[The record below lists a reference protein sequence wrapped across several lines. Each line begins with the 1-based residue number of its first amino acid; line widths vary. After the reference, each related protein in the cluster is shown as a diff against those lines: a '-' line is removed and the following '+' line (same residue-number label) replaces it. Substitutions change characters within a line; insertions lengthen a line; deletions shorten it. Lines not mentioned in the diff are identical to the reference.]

1 MKVPFLDL
9 NVSGKVVSKEIENAV
24 KNVIRRKDFILGKEV
39 KEFEEKFA
47 EYIRCNYAV
56 GVSSGSA
63 ALLLSLK
70 SLDIKDGDYVITTPF
85 TFTATAEVILHCN
98 AKIVFADIDE
108 KTYNISPQ
116 EIEECVK
123 KFGQKIKAV
132 IPVHLYG
139 QPCDVEKIVE
149 ICKGYDV
156 KIIEDAAQAHGAEI
170 KFRVPRKL
178 RDSEFRVNKVA
189 DASNPVA
196 KQSGFQR
203 QKVGSIGD
211 LGCFSFYPTK
221 NLGCYGDGGLVTT
234 DNKNLYEK
242 LLRLRNHG
250 RVEHYLYKHI
260 GFNARLDNLQAAILL
275 VKLRYL
281 DRWNKERQKIAEVY
295 NKELA
300 GIGDIVIPYVQ
311 PNVSHVYHLYVI
323 RTKYRDKLMEFLKN
337 NSIGCA
343 IQYAVPLNLQP
354 AYKGKYEKVSELKT
368 VRKVSNE
375 VLSLPIYPGLR
386 ESQIEY
392 VVTKIKQFFKNI

>member
-1 MKVPFLDL
+1 MKVPFLNL
-9 NVSGKVVSKEIENAV
+9 NISDKVVSKEIENVV
-24 KNVIRRKDFILGKEV
+24 KDVIKRKEFILGKEV

-47 EYIRCNYAV
+47 EYIGCSYAV

-70 SLDIKDGDYVITTPF
+70 SLDIKDGNYVITTPF

-98 AKIVFADIDE
+98 AKIIFADIDE

-116 EIEECVK
+116 EVEECVE
-123 KFGQKIKAV
+123 KFGQKVKAV

-139 QPCDVEKIVE
+139 QPCDIEKIVE
-149 ICKGYDV
+149 ICKKHNI

-170 KFRVPRKL
+170 
-178 RDSEFRVNKVA
+178 EFRVNKVV
-189 DASNPVA
+189 DASDSVTKRNEL
-196 KQSGFQR
+196 QR
-203 QKVGSIGD
+203 RKVGSIGD

-221 NLGCYGDGGLVTT
+221 NLGCYGDGGLITT
-234 DNKNLYEK
+234 NDKNLYEK

-275 VKLRYL
+275 VKLKYL
-281 DRWNKERQKIAEVY
+281 DKWNKERQKIAEIY

-300 GIGDIVIPYVQ
+300 GVGDIVTPYVQ
-311 PNVSHVYHLYVI
+311 PNVSHVYHLYVV

-337 NSIGCA
+337 NGIGCA

-354 AYKGKYEKVSELKT
+354 AYKRKYEKVSELKT
-368 VRKVSNE
+368 VKKVANE
-375 VLSLPIYPGLR
+375 VLSLPIYPGLK

>member
-1 MKVPFLDL
+1 MKVPFLNL
-9 NVSGKVVSKEIENAV
+9 NISDKVVSKEIENVV
-24 KNVIRRKDFILGKEV
+24 KDVIKRKEFILGKEV

-47 EYIRCNYAV
+47 EYIGCSYAV

-70 SLDIKDGDYVITTPF
+70 SLDIKDGNYVITTPF

-139 QPCDVEKIVE
+139 QPCDMEKIVE
-149 ICKGYDV
+149 ICKKHNV
-156 KIIEDAAQAHGAEI
+156 KIIEDAAQAHGAEVE
-170 KFRVPRKL
+170 FRVQS
-178 RDSEFRVNKVA
+178 SELRVNKVV

-196 KQSGFQR
+196 KRSGYQHR
-203 QKVGSIGD
+203 KVGSIGD

-234 DNKNLYEK
+234 DDKNLYEK

-275 VKLRYL
+275 VKLKYL
-281 DRWNKERQKIAEVY
+281 DKWNKERQKIAEIY

-300 GIGDIVIPYVQ
+300 GVGDIMTPYVQ
-311 PNVSHVYHLYVI
+311 PNVSHVYHLYVV
-323 RTKYRDKLMEFLKN
+323 RTKYRDKLMDFLKN
-337 NSIGCA
+337 NGIGCA

-368 VRKVSNE
+368 VKKVANE
-375 VLSLPIYPGLR
+375 VLSLPIYPGLK

>member
-1 MKVPFLDL
+1 MKVPFLNL
-9 NVSGKVVSKEIENAV
+9 NISDKVVSKEIENVV
-24 KNVIRRKDFILGKEV
+24 KDVIKRKEFILGKEL

-47 EYIRCNYAV
+47 EYIGCSYAV

-98 AKIVFADIDE
+98 AKIIFADIDE

-116 EIEECVK
+116 EVEECVEK
-123 KFGQKIKAV
+123 VGQKIKAV

-139 QPCDVEKIVE
+139 QPCDMEKIVE
-149 ICKGYDV
+149 ICKKHNV
-156 KIIEDAAQAHGAEI
+156 KIIEDAAQAHGAEVEFGI
-170 KFRVPRKL
+170 QS
-178 RDSEFRVNKVA
+178 SELRVNKVT

-196 KQSGFQR
+196 KRSGFQR
-203 QKVGSIGD
+203 RKVGSIGD

-234 DNKNLYEK
+234 DNKTLYEK

-275 VKLRYL
+275 VKLKYL
-281 DRWNKERQKIAEVY
+281 DKWNKERQKIAEIY

-300 GIGDIVIPYVQ
+300 GVGDIVTPYVQ

-323 RTKYRDKLMEFLKN
+323 RTKYRDKLMDFLKN
-337 NSIGCA
+337 NGIGCA
-343 IQYAVPLNLQP
+343 MQYAVPLNLQP

-368 VRKVSNE
+368 VRKVANE
-375 VLSLPIYPGLR
+375 VLSLPIYPGLK

-392 VVTKIKQFFKNI
+392 VINKIKQFFKNI

>member
-1 MKVPFLDL
+1 MKVPFINLS
-9 NVSGKVVSKEIENAV
+9 VSDKVVEKEI
-24 KNVIRRKDFILGKEV
+24 KNKILDIIKRKEFILGKEV

-47 EYIRCNYAV
+47 EYIGCSYAV

-70 SLDIKDGDYVITTPF
+70 SLDIEDGDYVITTPF

-98 AKIVFADIDE
+98 AKIIFADIDE

-139 QPCDVEKIVE
+139 QPCDMEKIVE
-149 ICKGYDV
+149 ICKKHNI

-170 KFRVPRKL
+170 EFRVQS
-178 RDSEFRVNKVA
+178 SEFRINKVVN
-189 DASNPVA
+189 ASNPVA
-196 KQSGFQR
+196 KRSGGQR
-203 QKVGSIGD
+203 RKVGSIGD

-234 DNKNLYEK
+234 DDKNLYEN

-275 VKLRYL
+275 VKLKYL
-281 DRWNKERQKIAEVY
+281 DKWNKERQKIAEIY

-300 GIGDIVIPYVQ
+300 GVGDIVTPYVQ
-311 PNVSHVYHLYVI
+311 PNVSHVYHLYVV

-337 NSIGCA
+337 NGIGCA

-368 VRKVSNE
+368 VKKVANE
-375 VLSLPIYPGLR
+375 VLSLPIYPGLK

>member
-1 MKVPFLDL
+1 MKVPFINLS
-9 NVSGKVVSKEIENAV
+9 VSDKVVEKEI
-24 KNVIRRKDFILGKEV
+24 KNKILDIIKRKEFILGKEV

-47 EYIRCNYAV
+47 EYIGCNYAV

-98 AKIVFADIDE
+98 AKIIFADIDE

-139 QPCDVEKIVE
+139 QPCDMEKIVE
-149 ICKGYDV
+149 ICKKHNV
-156 KIIEDAAQAHGAEI
+156 KIIEDAAQAHGAEVE
-170 KFRVPRKL
+170 FRFKN
-178 RDSEFRVNKVA
+178 SELRVNKVV

-196 KQSGFQR
+196 KRSGVQR
-203 QKVGSIGD
+203 RKVGSIGD

-234 DNKNLYEK
+234 DDKNLYEK

-275 VKLRYL
+275 VKLKYL
-281 DRWNKERQKIAEVY
+281 DKWNKERQKIAEIY

-300 GIGDIVIPYVQ
+300 SVGDIVTPYVQ

-337 NSIGCA
+337 NGIGCA

-354 AYKGKYEKVSELKT
+354 AYKGKYETVNGLKIVQKVA
-368 VRKVSNE
+368 NE
-375 VLSLPIYPGLR
+375 VLSLPIYPGLK

-392 VVTKIKQFFKNI
+392 VVNKIKQFFKNI

>member
-1 MKVPFLDL
+1 MKVPFINLS
-9 NVSGKVVSKEIENAV
+9 VSDKVVEKEI
-24 KNVIRRKDFILGKEV
+24 KNKILDIIKRKEFILGKEV

-47 EYIRCNYAV
+47 EYIGCNYAV

-98 AKIVFADIDE
+98 AKIIFVDIDE

-139 QPCDVEKIVE
+139 QPCDMEKIVE
-149 ICKGYDV
+149 ICKKHNV

-170 KFRVPRKL
+170 EFRVKN
-178 RDSEFRVNKVA
+178 SELRVNKVVN
-189 DASNPVA
+189 ASNPVA
-196 KQSGFQR
+196 KRSGVQR
-203 QKVGSIGD
+203 RKVGSIGD

-234 DNKNLYEK
+234 DDKNLYEK

-275 VKLRYL
+275 VKLKYL
-281 DRWNKERQKIAEVY
+281 DKWNKERQKIAEIY

-300 GIGDIVIPYVQ
+300 GVGDIVTPYVQ

-337 NSIGCA
+337 NGIGCA

-368 VRKVSNE
+368 VKKVANE
-375 VLSLPIYPGLR
+375 VLSLPIYPGLK

>member
-1 MKVPFLDL
+1 MKVPFINLS
-9 NVSGKVVSKEIENAV
+9 VSDKVVEKEI
-24 KNVIRRKDFILGKEV
+24 KNKILDIIKRKEFILGKEV

-47 EYIRCNYAV
+47 EYIGCSYAV

-85 TFTATAEVILHCN
+85 TFTATAEVILQCN
-98 AKIVFADIDE
+98 AKIIFADIDE

-123 KFGQKIKAV
+123 KFGQRIKAV

-139 QPCDVEKIVE
+139 QPCDMEKIVE
-149 ICKGYDV
+149 ICKKHNV
-156 KIIEDAAQAHGAEI
+156 KIIEDAAQAHGAEFE
-170 KFRVPRKL
+170 FRVQS
-178 RDSEFRVNKVA
+178 SELRVNKVVN
-189 DASNPVA
+189 ASNTVA
-196 KQSGFQR
+196 KRSGVQR
-203 QKVGSIGD
+203 RKVGSIGD

-234 DNKNLYEK
+234 DDKNLYEK

-275 VKLRYL
+275 VKLKYI
-281 DRWNKERQKIAEVY
+281 DKWNKERQKIAEIY
-295 NKELA
+295 NEELA
-300 GIGDIVIPYVQ
+300 GVGDIVTPYVQ

-337 NSIGCA
+337 NGIGCA
-343 IQYAVPLNLQP
+343 IQYDVPLNLQP
-354 AYKGKYEKVSELKT
+354 AYKGKYETVNGLKIVQKVA
-368 VRKVSNE
+368 NE
-375 VLSLPIYPGLR
+375 VLSLPIYPGLK

-392 VVTKIKQFFKNI
+392 VINKIKQFFKNI

>member
-1 MKVPFLDL
+1 MNIYFINLDI
-9 NVSGKVVSKEIENAV
+9 SDKVVEKEI
-24 KNVIRRKDFILGKEV
+24 KTKVIEVISRKEFILGKEV

-47 EYIRCNYAV
+47 EYIGCSYAV

-98 AKIVFADIDE
+98 AKIIFADIDE
-108 KTYNISPQ
+108 KTYNISSQ

-139 QPCDVEKIVE
+139 QPCDMEKIVE
-149 ICKGYDV
+149 ICKKHNI
-156 KIIEDAAQAHGAEI
+156 KIIEDAAQAHGAEVE
-170 KFRVPRKL
+170 FRISRKL
-178 RDSEFRVNKVA
+178 QDSEFRVNKVA
-189 DASNPVA
+189 DTSNSVV
-196 KQSGFQR
+196 KRSEFQR

-234 DNKNLYEK
+234 DDKNLYEK

-275 VKLRYL
+275 IKLKYL
-281 DRWNKERQKIAEVY
+281 DKWNKERQKIAEIY

-300 GIGDIVIPYVQ
+300 GVGDIVTPYVQ

-337 NSIGCA
+337 NGIGCT

-354 AYKGKYEKVSELKT
+354 AYKRKYEKVSELKT
-368 VRKVSNE
+368 VRKVANE
-375 VLSLPIYPGLR
+375 VLSLPIYPGLK
-386 ESQIEY
+386 ESQVEY
-392 VVTKIKQFFKNI
+392 VVNKIKQFFKNI

>member
-1 MKVPFLDL
+1 MKVPFINLS
-9 NVSGKVVSKEIENAV
+9 VSDKVVEKEI
-24 KNVIRRKDFILGKEV
+24 KNKILDIIKRKEFILGKEV

-47 EYIRCNYAV
+47 EYIGCNYAV

-98 AKIVFADIDE
+98 AKIIFVDIDE

-139 QPCDVEKIVE
+139 QPCDMEKIVE
-149 ICKGYDV
+149 ICKKYNI

-170 KFRVPRKL
+170 EFRVKNL
-178 RDSEFRVNKVA
+178 ELRVNKVVN
-189 DASNPVA
+189 ASNPVA
-196 KQSGFQR
+196 KRSGVQR
-203 QKVGSIGD
+203 RKVGSIGD

-234 DNKNLYEK
+234 DDKNLYEK

-275 VKLRYL
+275 VKLKYL
-281 DRWNKERQKIAEVY
+281 DKWNKERQKIAEIY

-300 GIGDIVIPYVQ
+300 SVGDIVTPYVQ

-337 NSIGCA
+337 NGIGCA

-354 AYKGKYEKVSELKT
+354 AYKGKYETVNGLKIVQKVA
-368 VRKVSNE
+368 NE
-375 VLSLPIYPGLR
+375 VLSLPIYPGLK

-392 VVTKIKQFFKNI
+392 VVNKIKQFFKNI

>member
-1 MKVPFLDL
+1 MKVPFLNL
-9 NVSGKVVSKEIENAV
+9 NISDKVVSKEIENVV
-24 KNVIRRKDFILGKEV
+24 KDVIKRKEFILGKEV

-47 EYIRCNYAV
+47 EYIGCSYAV

-98 AKIVFADIDE
+98 AKIIFADIDE

-139 QPCDVEKIVE
+139 QPCDIEKIVE
-149 ICKGYDV
+149 ICKKHNI
-156 KIIEDAAQAHGAEI
+156 KIIEDAAQAHGAEVE
-170 KFRVPRKL
+170 FRVSRKL
-178 RDSEFRVNKVA
+178 WDSEFKV
-189 DASNPVA
+189 
-196 KQSGFQR
+196 K
-203 QKVGSIGD
+203 KVGSIGD

-221 NLGCYGDGGLVTT
+221 NLGCYGDSGMITT
-234 DNKNLYEK
+234 NNEEIYHK

-250 RVEHYLYKHI
+250 RIEHYLYQHI

-275 VKLRYL
+275 VKLKYL
-281 DRWNKERQKIAEVY
+281 DKWNKERQKIAEIY

-300 GIGDIVIPYVQ
+300 GVGDIVTPYVQ

-337 NSIGCA
+337 NGIGCA

-368 VRKVSNE
+368 VNKVANE
-375 VLSLPIYPGLR
+375 VLSLPIYPGLK
-386 ESQIEY
+386 EYQIEY

>member
-1 MKVPFLDL
+1 MKVPFINLS
-9 NVSGKVVSKEIENAV
+9 VSDKVVEKEI
-24 KNVIRRKDFILGKEV
+24 KNKILDIIKRKEFILGKEV

-47 EYIRCNYAV
+47 EYIGCNYAV

-98 AKIVFADIDE
+98 AKIIFADIDE

-139 QPCDVEKIVE
+139 QPCDMEKIVE
-149 ICKGYDV
+149 ICKKHNV
-156 KIIEDAAQAHGAEI
+156 KIIEDAAQAHGAEVE
-170 KFRVPRKL
+170 FRFKN
-178 RDSEFRVNKVA
+178 SELRVNKVV
-189 DASNPVA
+189 DASNPVV
-196 KQSGFQR
+196 KRSGVQR
-203 QKVGSIGD
+203 RKVGSIGD

-234 DNKNLYEK
+234 DDKNLYEK

-275 VKLRYL
+275 VKLKYL
-281 DRWNKERQKIAEVY
+281 DKWNKERQKIAEIY

-300 GIGDIVIPYVQ
+300 SVGDIVTPYVQ

-337 NSIGCA
+337 NGIGCA

-354 AYKGKYEKVSELKT
+354 AYKGKYETVNGLKIVQKVA
-368 VRKVSNE
+368 NE
-375 VLSLPIYPGLR
+375 VLSLPIYPGLK

-392 VVTKIKQFFKNI
+392 VVNKIKQFFKNI

>member
-1 MKVPFLDL
+1 MNIYFINLDI
-9 NVSGKVVSKEIENAV
+9 SDKVVEKEI
-24 KNVIRRKDFILGKEV
+24 KTKVIEVISCKEFILGKEV

-47 EYIRCNYAV
+47 EYIGCSYAV

-116 EIEECVK
+116 EVEKCVK

-139 QPCDVEKIVE
+139 QPCDMEKIVE
-149 ICKGYDV
+149 ICKKYNI
-156 KIIEDAAQAHGAEI
+156 KIIEDAAQAHGSEVE
-170 KFRVPRKL
+170 FRISRKL

-189 DASNPVA
+189 DTSNSVV
-196 KQSGFQR
+196 KRNEFQR

-234 DNKNLYEK
+234 DDKNLYEK

-275 VKLRYL
+275 VKLKYL
-281 DRWNKERQKIAEVY
+281 DKWNKERQKIAEVY

-300 GIGDIVIPYVQ
+300 GIGDIVTPYVQ

-323 RTKYRDKLMEFLKN
+323 RTKYRDKLMDFLKN
-337 NSIGCA
+337 NGIGCA

-368 VRKVSNE
+368 VRKVANE
-375 VLSLPIYPGLR
+375 VLSLPIYPGLK
-386 ESQIEY
+386 ESQVEY

>member
-1 MKVPFLDL
+1 MEVPFINLS
-9 NVSGKVVSKEIENAV
+9 VSDKVVEKEI
-24 KNVIRRKDFILGKEV
+24 KNKILDIIKRKEFILGKEV

-47 EYIRCNYAV
+47 EYIGCNYAV

-70 SLDIKDGDYVITTPF
+70 SIDIKDGDYVITTPF

-98 AKIVFADIDE
+98 AKIIFVDIDE

-116 EIEECVK
+116 EIENCVK
-123 KFGQKIKAV
+123 KFGRRVKAI

-139 QPCDVEKIVE
+139 QPCDMGKIVE
-149 ICKGYDV
+149 ICKKHNI
-156 KIIEDAAQAHGAEI
+156 KIIEDAAQAHGAEVE
-170 KFRVPRKL
+170 FGVRS
-178 RDSEFRVNKVA
+178 SELRVNKVA

-196 KQSGFQR
+196 KRSGVQR
-203 QKVGSIGD
+203 LKVGSIGD

-234 DNKNLYEK
+234 DDKNLYEK
-242 LLRLRNHG
+242 FLRLRNHG

-275 VKLRYL
+275 VKLKYL
-281 DRWNKERQKIAEVY
+281 DKWNKERQKIAEIY

-300 GIGDIVIPYVQ
+300 GVGDIVTPYVQ
-311 PNVSHVYHLYVI
+311 PNVSHVYHLYVV

-337 NSIGCA
+337 NGIGCA

-354 AYKGKYEKVSELKT
+354 AYKGKYEKVSELKI
-368 VRKVSNE
+368 VKKVANE
-375 VLSLPIYPGLR
+375 VLSLPIYPGLK

>member
-1 MKVPFLDL
+1 MKVPFINLS
-9 NVSGKVVSKEIENAV
+9 VSDKVVEKEI
-24 KNVIRRKDFILGKEV
+24 KNKILDIIKRKEFILSKEV

-47 EYIRCNYAV
+47 EYIGCNYAV

-98 AKIVFADIDE
+98 AKIIFVDIDE

-139 QPCDVEKIVE
+139 QPCDMEKIVE
-149 ICKGYDV
+149 ICKKYNI

-170 KFRVPRKL
+170 EFRVKNL
-178 RDSEFRVNKVA
+178 ELRVNKVVN
-189 DASNPVA
+189 ASNPVA
-196 KQSGFQR
+196 KRSGVQR
-203 QKVGSIGD
+203 RKVGSIGD

-234 DNKNLYEK
+234 DDKNLYEK

-275 VKLRYL
+275 VKLKYL
-281 DRWNKERQKIAEVY
+281 DKWNKERQKIAEIY

-300 GIGDIVIPYVQ
+300 SVGDIVTPYVQ

-337 NSIGCA
+337 NGIGCA

-354 AYKGKYEKVSELKT
+354 AYKGKYETVNGLKIVQKVA
-368 VRKVSNE
+368 NE
-375 VLSLPIYPGLR
+375 VLSLPIYPGLK

-392 VVTKIKQFFKNI
+392 VVNKIKQFFKNI

>member
-1 MKVPFLDL
+1 MNIYFINLDI
-9 NVSGKVVSKEIENAV
+9 SDKVVEKEI
-24 KNVIRRKDFILGKEV
+24 KTKVIEVISRKEFILGKEV

-47 EYIRCNYAV
+47 EYIGCSYAV

-98 AKIVFADIDE
+98 AKIIFADIDE

-139 QPCDVEKIVE
+139 QPCDMEKIVE
-149 ICKGYDV
+149 ICKKYNI
-156 KIIEDAAQAHGAEI
+156 KIIEDAAQAHGAEFE
-170 KFRVPRKL
+170 FRVQS
-178 RDSEFRVNKVA
+178 SELRVNKVVN
-189 DASNPVA
+189 ASNPVA
-196 KQSGFQR
+196 KRSGVQR

-234 DNKNLYEK
+234 DDKNLYEK

-275 VKLRYL
+275 IKLKYL
-281 DRWNKERQKIAEVY
+281 DKWNKERQKIAEIY

-300 GIGDIVIPYVQ
+300 GIGDIVTPYVQ

-337 NSIGCA
+337 NGIGCT

-354 AYKGKYEKVSELKT
+354 AYKRKYEKVSELKT
-368 VRKVSNE
+368 VRKVANE
-375 VLSLPIYPGLR
+375 VLSLPIYPGLK
-386 ESQIEY
+386 ESQVEY

>member
-1 MKVPFLDL
+1 MKVPFLNL
-9 NVSGKVVSKEIENAV
+9 NISDKVVSKEIENVV
-24 KNVIRRKDFILGKEV
+24 KDVIKRKEFILGKEL

-47 EYIRCNYAV
+47 EYIGCSYAV

-98 AKIVFADIDE
+98 AKIIFADIDE

-116 EIEECVK
+116 EVEECVEK
-123 KFGQKIKAV
+123 VGQKIKAV

-139 QPCDVEKIVE
+139 QPCDMEKIVE
-149 ICKGYDV
+149 ICKKHNV
-156 KIIEDAAQAHGAEI
+156 KIIEDAAQAHGAEVEFGI
-170 KFRVPRKL
+170 QS
-178 RDSEFRVNKVA
+178 SELRVNKVT

-196 KQSGFQR
+196 KRSGFQR
-203 QKVGSIGD
+203 RKVGSIGD

-234 DNKNLYEK
+234 DNKTLYEK

-275 VKLRYL
+275 VKLKYL
-281 DRWNKERQKIAEVY
+281 DKWNKERQKIAEIY

-300 GIGDIVIPYVQ
+300 DVGDIVTPYVQ

-323 RTKYRDKLMEFLKN
+323 RTKYRDKLMDFLKN
-337 NSIGCA
+337 NGIGCA
-343 IQYAVPLNLQP
+343 MQYAVPLNLQP

-368 VRKVSNE
+368 VRKVANE
-375 VLSLPIYPGLR
+375 VLSLPIYPGLK

-392 VVTKIKQFFKNI
+392 VINKIKQFFKNI

>member
-1 MKVPFLDL
+1 MKVPFLNL
-9 NVSGKVVSKEIENAV
+9 NISDKVVSKEIENVV
-24 KNVIRRKDFILGKEV
+24 KDVIKRKEFILGKEV

-47 EYIRCNYAV
+47 EYIGCSYAV

-98 AKIVFADIDE
+98 AKIIFADIDE

-116 EIEECVK
+116 EVEKCVK

-139 QPCDVEKIVE
+139 QPCDMGKIVD
-149 ICKGYDV
+149 ICKKHNI
-156 KIIEDAAQAHGAEI
+156 KIIEDAAQAHGAEVE
-170 KFRVPRKL
+170 FRVQS
-178 RDSEFRVNKVA
+178 SELRVNKVA

-203 QKVGSIGD
+203 RKVGSIGD

-221 NLGCYGDGGLVTT
+221 NLGCYGDGGLITT
-234 DNKNLYEK
+234 NDKNLYEK

-275 VKLRYL
+275 VKLKYL
-281 DRWNKERQKIAEVY
+281 DKWNKERQKIAEIY

-300 GIGDIVIPYVQ
+300 GVGDIITPYVQ

-323 RTKYRDKLMEFLKN
+323 RTKYRNELMEFLKN

-368 VRKVSNE
+368 VRKIANE
-375 VLSLPIYPGLR
+375 VLSLPIYPGLK

-392 VVTKIKQFFKNI
+392 IVTKIKQFFKNI

>member
-1 MKVPFLDL
+1 MKVPFLNL
-9 NVSGKVVSKEIENAV
+9 NISDKVVSKEIENVV
-24 KNVIRRKDFILGKEV
+24 KDVIKRKEFILGKEL

-47 EYIRCNYAV
+47 EYIGCSYTV

-98 AKIVFADIDE
+98 AKIIFADIDE

-116 EIEECVK
+116 EVEECVEK
-123 KFGQKIKAV
+123 VGQKIKAV

-139 QPCDVEKIVE
+139 QPCDMEKIVE
-149 ICKGYDV
+149 ICKKHNV
-156 KIIEDAAQAHGAEI
+156 KIIEDAAQAHGAEVEFGI
-170 KFRVPRKL
+170 QS
-178 RDSEFRVNKVA
+178 SELRVNKVT

-196 KQSGFQR
+196 KRSGFQR
-203 QKVGSIGD
+203 RKVGSIGD

-234 DNKNLYEK
+234 DNKTLYEK

-275 VKLRYL
+275 VKLKYL
-281 DRWNKERQKIAEVY
+281 DKWNKERQKIAEIY

-300 GIGDIVIPYVQ
+300 DVGDIVTPYVQ

-323 RTKYRDKLMEFLKN
+323 RTKYRDKLMDFLKN
-337 NSIGCA
+337 NGIGCA
-343 IQYAVPLNLQP
+343 MQYAVPLNLQP

-368 VRKVSNE
+368 VRKVANE
-375 VLSLPIYPGLR
+375 VLSLPIYPGLK

-392 VVTKIKQFFKNI
+392 VINKIKQFFKNI

>member
-1 MKVPFLDL
+1 MNIYFINLDI
-9 NVSGKVVSKEIENAV
+9 SDKVVEKEI
-24 KNVIRRKDFILGKEV
+24 KTKVIEVISRKEFILGKEV

-47 EYIRCNYAV
+47 EYIGCSYAV

-116 EIEECVK
+116 EVEECVK

-139 QPCDVEKIVE
+139 QPCDMEKIVE
-149 ICKGYDV
+149 ICKKYNI
-156 KIIEDAAQAHGAEI
+156 KIIEDAAQAHGAEFE
-170 KFRVPRKL
+170 FRVQS
-178 RDSEFRVNKVA
+178 SELRVNKVVN
-189 DASNPVA
+189 ASNPVA
-196 KQSGFQR
+196 KRSGVQR

-234 DNKNLYEK
+234 DDKNLYEK

-260 GFNARLDNLQAAILL
+260 GFNARLD
-275 VKLRYL
+275 
-281 DRWNKERQKIAEVY
+281 
-295 NKELA
+295 
-300 GIGDIVIPYVQ
+300 
-311 PNVSHVYHLYVI
+311 
-323 RTKYRDKLMEFLKN
+323 
-337 NSIGCA
+337 SI
-343 IQYAVPLNLQP
+343 
-354 AYKGKYEKVSELKT
+354 
-368 VRKVSNE
+368 
-375 VLSLPIYPGLR
+375 
-386 ESQIEY
+386 
-392 VVTKIKQFFKNI
+392 

>member
-1 MKVPFLDL
+1 MKVPFINLS
-9 NVSGKVVSKEIENAV
+9 VSDKVVEKEI
-24 KNVIRRKDFILGKEV
+24 KNKILDIIKRKEFILGKEV

-47 EYIRCNYAV
+47 EYIGCNYAV

-98 AKIVFADIDE
+98 AKIIFADIDE

-116 EIEECVK
+116 EVEECVE
-123 KFGQKIKAV
+123 KFGQKVKAV

-139 QPCDVEKIVE
+139 QPCDIEKIVE
-149 ICKGYDV
+149 ICKKHNI

-170 KFRVPRKL
+170 
-178 RDSEFRVNKVA
+178 EFRVNKVV
-189 DASNPVA
+189 DASDSVTKRNEL
-196 KQSGFQR
+196 QR
-203 QKVGSIGD
+203 RKVGSIGD

-221 NLGCYGDGGLVTT
+221 NLGCYGDGGLITT
-234 DNKNLYEK
+234 NDKNLYEK

-275 VKLRYL
+275 VKLKYL
-281 DRWNKERQKIAEVY
+281 DKWNKERQKIAEIY

-300 GIGDIVIPYVQ
+300 GVGDIVTPYVQ
-311 PNVSHVYHLYVI
+311 PNVSHVYHLYVV

-337 NSIGCA
+337 NGIGCA

-354 AYKGKYEKVSELKT
+354 AYKRKYEKVSELKT
-368 VRKVSNE
+368 VKKVANE
-375 VLSLPIYPGLR
+375 VLSLPIYPGLK

>member
-1 MKVPFLDL
+1 MKVPFINLS
-9 NVSGKVVSKEIENAV
+9 VSDKVVEKEI
-24 KNVIRRKDFILGKEV
+24 KNKILDIIKRKEFILGKEV

-47 EYIRCNYAV
+47 EYIGCNYAV

-70 SLDIKDGDYVITTPF
+70 SIDIKDEDYVITTPF

-116 EIEECVK
+116 EVEECVK

-139 QPCDVEKIVE
+139 QPCDMEKIVE
-149 ICKGYDV
+149 ICKKHNI
-156 KIIEDAAQAHGAEI
+156 KIIEDAAQAHGAEVE
-170 KFRVPRKL
+170 FGVRS
-178 RDSEFRVNKVA
+178 SELRVNKVV
-189 DASNPVA
+189 DTSDSVTKRNEL
-196 KQSGFQR
+196 QR
-203 QKVGSIGD
+203 RKVGSIGD

-234 DNKNLYEK
+234 DDKNLYEK

-281 DRWNKERQKIAEVY
+281 DKWNKERQKIAEIY
-295 NKELA
+295 DEELA
-300 GIGDIVIPYVQ
+300 GVGDIVTPYVQ

-323 RTKYRDKLMEFLKN
+323 RTKYRNELMEFLKN
-337 NSIGCA
+337 NGIGCA

-354 AYKGKYEKVSELKT
+354 AYKGRYETVNGLKIVQKVA
-368 VRKVSNE
+368 NE
-375 VLSLPIYPGLR
+375 VLSLPIYPGLK

-392 VVTKIKQFFKNI
+392 VVSKIKQFFKNI